1 MGRSVVEVTHMAKK
15 VKEDGYRVASSVMEQ
30 EPSKP
35 AKVKTRTTV
44 TSSETEWSQIQ
55 QKALEAALTKYP
67 KGANTDRW
75 EKVAKCVPGKSKVRC
90 AVHQIGQLCNFVG

>member
-15 VKEDGYRVASSVMEQ
+15 VKQDGYRVASTVAEQ

-35 AKVKTRTTV
+35 AKVKTRTTA
-44 TSSETEWSQIQ
+44 TSAETEWSQMQ
-55 QKALEAALTKYP
+55 QKALEVALTKYP
-67 KGANTDRW
+67 KGANADRW

-90 AVHQIGQLCNFVG
+90 TVHLIGQLRSFVG